1 MFDRN
6 RKGDVT
12 QVGLTTGNLSTR
24 MNNEEMKP
32 ARSEQYYW
40 DVVIFLVLEIPLLA
54 EKDTE
59 VRL

>member
-1 MFDRN
+1 
-6 RKGDVT
+6 
-12 QVGLTTGNLSTR
+12 